1 MRTTELTD
9 MDGIPNGVP
18 AEPAEYDR
26 PYSDG
31 TGIRLMA
38 PQVDWASRVRLEP
51 DSFLPLYHQLKE
63 RLRAV
68 AGELEP
74 GTLMPSEKQL
84 MEHATVSRA
93 TARKAVSDLVQ
104 EGVLYSQQGKG
115 TFVARPRVAS
125 SLERPVGFSET
136 MLRLGRVP
144 RTEVLSSSE
153 LPASSEVA
161 SRLGLAEAAPI
172 FLVERLRY
180 LDDEPC
186 MVERIHVSARLVPG
200 LLERDLGHSFYAIL
214 REGWGLAPADGVET
228 IIAMNAEREMARLLG
243 VPIATALLATARTTK
258 TVQGTPLEYT
268 LRHVRGDYCAFTV
281 ALNSESALEDASAA
295 DPLLIGR

>member
-1 MRTTELTD
+1 
-9 MDGIPNGVP
+9 MDGMQNGVP

-26 PYSDG
+26 PYFDG
-31 TGIRLMA
+31 SPARLMA
-38 PQVDWASRVRLEP
+38 SQVDWASRLRLEA
-51 DSFLPLYHQLKE
+51 DRFVPLYHQLKE
-63 RLRAV
+63 RLRA
-68 AGELEP
+68 AARELDP

-84 MEHATVSRA
+84 MEHAAVSRA

-104 EGVLYSQQGKG
+104 EGLLQSQQGKG

-136 MLRLGRVP
+136 MRRLGRVP
-144 RTEVLSSSE
+144 RTEVISAVE
-153 LPASSEVA
+153 LPASAEVA
-161 SRLGLAEAAPI
+161 SRLALADTAPI

-180 LDDEPC
+180 LDGEPC

-200 LLERDLGHSFYAIL
+200 LLERDLGSSFYETV
-214 REGWGLAPADGVET
+214 RDGWGLAPAEGVET
-228 IIAMNAEREMARLLG
+228 IVAMNAEREMARLLG

-258 TVQGTPLEYT
+258 TSQGTPLEYT

-281 ALNSESALEDASAA
+281 ALTSESTLADASAA
-295 DPLLIGR
+295 DPLLTGR